1 MLNLDQTIKVISN
14 YNIQTDLLIKIIS
27 YLGGV
32 IIFLE
37 TIRSQVT
44 EINLLQLVPGFYFF
58 LLFLSLFFLV
68 TVSAIYTRLSLQGDF
83 QKEKGT
89 KTSSRMQISV
99 VMKTRFFL
107 FSLVIGTL
115 LNTVIPLSL
124 DSFNNYG
131 EKTIE
136 NIWSF
141 EEILNLESLLISL
154 LILLSQFPIV
164 AIFFFTTEK
173 TAILFPGFW
182 KIIIFFIFVGS
193 GVLTPTI
200 DGYTQ
205 ISFAFSGIFLYLFV
219 ILTLQK
225 RITLKN
231 NFLTPFGS

>member
-1 MLNLDQTIKVISN
+1 MLNLDNTIKIISN
-14 YNIQTDLLIKIIS
+14 YNIQTDLLLKIIS
-27 YLGGV
+27 YLGGIV
-32 IIFLE
+32 VFLE
-37 TIRSQVT
+37 IVRSQVT

-58 LLFLSLFFLV
+58 LLFISLFFLV
-68 TVSAIYTRLSLQGDF
+68 IFSTIYTQLSLKGDF
-83 QKEKGT
+83 QKKRGT
-89 KTSSRMQISV
+89 KTSNRMQISV

-107 FSLVIGTL
+107 FSLIIGIL

-154 LILLSQFPIV
+154 LICLSQFPIL

-173 TAILFPGFW
+173 TAISFPGFW

-193 GVLTPTI
+193 GILTPTI

-205 ISFAFSGIFLYLFV
+205 ISFAFSGIFLYLFI

-225 RITLKN
+225 RITAKI
-231 NFLTPFGS
+231 NFLTSFG

>member
-173 TAILFPGFW
+173 TTILFPGFW